1 MFKQVI
7 SLSFLSLTLAFVSSC
22 LVRQP
27 TANQIRFVSEESAG
41 IVKVHSTG
49 LGSNLSEM
57 EQDAQKKAFE
67 MLLYVGLPTASTETY
82 RVPLVPNKGDMQGH
96 PSVKKFFNNREYA
109 QFVTRIERLEYLKQR
124 ASEGGR
130 MLNYNIVINYNALR
144 RYLEQNDIIRKFGY

>member
-82 RVPLVPNKGDMQGH
+82 RVPLVPNKAEMQGH